1 MGRTYMLTVAL
12 DTGPLYGSVTGVGR
26 SVIEVLAEFERRSTE
41 VSVMPYVLSFR
52 APVAAGTRRLTIPAA
67 LALRSWSRWDFP
79 RVDRALAGADL
90 VHGTNFTAP
99 PSRLPRLVTVHDCWA
114 LRHPKQCTPAV
125 ALSMNVLRRAVETG
139 AHVHAPSRATAE
151 GVREFFPR
159 APVTVVPWATPR
171 IDVSEPVRP
180 RGASWADGTPI
191 IASVGTI
198 DHRKNPVRLVEAFA
212 AIAGDFPDLL
222 LVLAGAPGTASA
234 DVDRAVS
241 LLPADRRSRI
251 VVPGGLT
258 PAEISWLY
266 RASAMVAYPSLDEGF
281 GFPVLEA
288 MAAGVPVVT
297 SASGSLPE
305 VAGDAA
311 MLVDPT
317 DVAALSAALQ
327 RVLDDEATRT
337 ELIASGRRRVDQF
350 SWSATADGLLDLYRS
365 VAATA
370 TKSVR

>member
-1 MGRTYMLTVAL
+1 MLTVAL
-12 DTGPLYGSVTGVGR
+12 DTGPLYGAVTGVGR
-26 SVIEVLAEFERRSTE
+26 SVIEVLAELERRSAE

-52 APVAAGTRRLTIPAA
+52 APIAAGTRRLAFPAA
-67 LALRSWSRWDFP
+67 LALRSWSRVDFP
-79 RVDRALAGADL
+79 RVDRTLAGADL

-99 PSRLPRLVTVHDCWA
+99 PSHLPRLVTVHDCWA
-114 LRHPKQCTPAV
+114 LRHPHQCTPAV
-125 ALSMNVLRRAVETG
+125 GLSMKVLRRAVATG

-151 GVREFFPR
+151 AVREFFPR
-159 APVTVVPWATPR
+159 ASVTVVPWAAPR
-171 IDVSEPVRP
+171 LDDFEPVRP
-180 RGASWADGTPI
+180 RRASWADGTPV

-198 DHRKNPVRLVEAFA
+198 DHRKNLVRLVEAFG
-212 AIAGDFPDLL
+212 AIAGDVPDLL

-251 VVPGGLT
+251 VMPGGLT

-266 RASAMVAYPSLDEGF
+266 RTSTVVAYPSLDEGF

-288 MAAGVPVVT
+288 MAAGTPVVA
-297 SASGSLPE
+297 SSSGSLPE
-305 VAGDAA
+305 IAGDAA
-311 MLVDPT
+311 VLVDPT
-317 DVAALSAALQ
+317 DVDALSAALR
-327 RVLDDEATRT
+327 RVLDDEARRS
-337 ELIASGRRRVDQF
+337 ELIASGHRRVDQF

-370 TKSVR
+370 TKPVR